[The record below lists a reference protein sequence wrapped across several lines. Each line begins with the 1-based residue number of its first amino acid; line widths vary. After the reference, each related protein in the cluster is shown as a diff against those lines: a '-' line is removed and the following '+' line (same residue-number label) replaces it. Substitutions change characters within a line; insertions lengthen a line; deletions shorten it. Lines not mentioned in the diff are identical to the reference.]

1 MSKKQLS
8 KTEYLQQLEKYL
20 KKLPKEDFEDAMEYF
35 TEYFEDADDE
45 GAQALMEELGTPK
58 EAARDLMMNLLDR
71 KLTDISPDTRTFAA
85 SGNTFADSATPS
97 GTESTTGRKIWK
109 SILWISLLVLFAIPI
124 GAPLLISVVV
134 VLLCAILCA
143 IILDLCVFIAA
154 FSGFLIGCKLVLRG
168 LLALPV
174 LGVILVNVIPIIFM
188 ICVAFTNYDMDHQP
202 PTYLFTWVGLK
213 NFRQLFTSSA
223 TVTFGYAFIRIL
235 FWTLLWALLATFST
249 YFGGIMLAKLIND
262 RQVRWKKMWR
272 TLFVIT
278 IAIPQFVTLL
288 LVGKMFGDY
297 GIVNSICSKTGL
309 TDLLRQI
316 GLVGKGLS
324 YIPFLTKPGWAH
336 VMIVL
341 INIWVGVPFQMLS
354 ATGILMNIPHEQMES
369 AKIDGANERQIFW
382 KITMPYM
389 LFVTGPSLLTALI
402 ANINN
407 FNVIYL
413 LTTDYVTSNMNYA
426 NSNAKEVDL
435 LVTWL
440 FRLTNDYS
448 NYKMASVI
456 GICVFCICAVLT
468 LIGFTRMIA
477 GNKEEEFQ

>member
-1 MSKKQLS
+1 MRRYWNEI
-8 KTEYLQQLEKYL
+8 KTAWVQ
-20 KKLPKEDFEDAMEYF
+20 
-35 TEYFEDADDE
+35 
-45 GAQALMEELGTPK
+45 G
-58 EAARDLMMNLLDR
+58 NLW
-71 KLTDISPDTRTFAA
+71 TR
-85 SGNTFADSATPS
+85 
-97 GTESTTGRKIWK
+97 
-109 SILWISLLVLFAIPI
+109 LSLLVMGSGYCACDRWGKGILMTLMEVFFFLFTGRVSWQYIRKLNTL
-124 GAPLLISVVV
+124 GTVQRKETLDLTTLQKTVNHYDNSLLILLFGVVG
-134 VLLCAILCA
+134 IL
-143 IILDLCVFIAA
+143 IIAA
-154 FSGFLIGCKLVLRG
+154 FVALYVSNFKTVFRMQQMKEHGEHINTMKEDCRELINRKFYVS

-309 TDLLRQI
+309 TDLLKQI

-402 ANINN
+402 ANVNN

>member
-1 MSKKQLS
+1 MRRYWNEI
-8 KTEYLQQLEKYL
+8 KTAWVQ
-20 KKLPKEDFEDAMEYF
+20 
-35 TEYFEDADDE
+35 
-45 GAQALMEELGTPK
+45 G
-58 EAARDLMMNLLDR
+58 NLW
-71 KLTDISPDTRTFAA
+71 TR
-85 SGNTFADSATPS
+85 
-97 GTESTTGRKIWK
+97 
-109 SILWISLLVLFAIPI
+109 LSLLVMGSGYCACDRWGKGILMTLMEVFFFLFTGRVSWQYIRKLNTL
-124 GAPLLISVVV
+124 GTVQRKETLDLTTLQKTVNHYDNSLLILLFGVVG
-134 VLLCAILCA
+134 IL
-143 IILDLCVFIAA
+143 IIAA
-154 FSGFLIGCKLVLRG
+154 FVALYVSNFKTVFRMQQMKEHGEHINTMKEDCREPINRKFHVS

>member
-1 MSKKQLS
+1 MRRYWNEI
-8 KTEYLQQLEKYL
+8 KTAWVQ
-20 KKLPKEDFEDAMEYF
+20 
-35 TEYFEDADDE
+35 
-45 GAQALMEELGTPK
+45 G
-58 EAARDLMMNLLDR
+58 NLW
-71 KLTDISPDTRTFAA
+71 TR
-85 SGNTFADSATPS
+85 
-97 GTESTTGRKIWK
+97 
-109 SILWISLLVLFAIPI
+109 LSLLVMGSGYCACDRWGKGILMTLMEVFFFLFTGRVSWQYIRKLNTL
-124 GAPLLISVVV
+124 GTVQRKETLDLTTLQKTVNHYDNSLLILLFGVVG
-134 VLLCAILCA
+134 IL
-143 IILDLCVFIAA
+143 IIAA
-154 FSGFLIGCKLVLRG
+154 FVALYVSNFKTVFRMQQMKEHGEHINTMKEDCRELINRKFYVS

-188 ICVAFTNYDMDHQP
+188 ISVAFTNYDMDHQP

>member
-1 MSKKQLS
+1 MRRYWNEI
-8 KTEYLQQLEKYL
+8 KTAWVQ
-20 KKLPKEDFEDAMEYF
+20 
-35 TEYFEDADDE
+35 
-45 GAQALMEELGTPK
+45 G
-58 EAARDLMMNLLDR
+58 NLW
-71 KLTDISPDTRTFAA
+71 TR
-85 SGNTFADSATPS
+85 
-97 GTESTTGRKIWK
+97 
-109 SILWISLLVLFAIPI
+109 LSLLVMGSGYCACDRWGKGILMTLMEVFFFLFTGRVSWQYIRKLNTL
-124 GAPLLISVVV
+124 GTVQRKETLDLTTLQKTVNHYDNSLLILLFGVVG
-134 VLLCAILCA
+134 IL
-143 IILDLCVFIAA
+143 IIAA
-154 FSGFLIGCKLVLRG
+154 FVALYVSNFKTVFRMQQMKEHGEHINTMKEDCRELINQKFHVS

>member
-1 MSKKQLS
+1 MTLMEVFFFLFTGKVSWQYIRKLNTLGTVQRKETLDLTTLQ
-8 KTEYLQQLEKYL
+8 KTVNHYDNSLLILLFGVVGILIMAAFVALYVSNFKTVFRMQQMKEHGEHINTM
-20 KKLPKEDFEDAMEYF
+20 KEDCR
-35 TEYFEDADDE
+35 
-45 GAQALMEELGTPK
+45 ELINQK
-58 EAARDLMMNLLDR
+58 FHV
-71 KLTDISPDTRTFAA
+71 S
-85 SGNTFADSATPS
+85 
-97 GTESTTGRKIWK
+97 
-109 SILWISLLVLFAIPI
+109 
-124 GAPLLISVVV
+124 
-134 VLLCAILCA
+134 
-143 IILDLCVFIAA
+143 
-154 FSGFLIGCKLVLRG
+154 

-213 NFRQLFTSSA
+213 TFRQLFTSSA

>member
-1 MSKKQLS
+1 MRRYWNEI
-8 KTEYLQQLEKYL
+8 KTAWVQ
-20 KKLPKEDFEDAMEYF
+20 
-35 TEYFEDADDE
+35 
-45 GAQALMEELGTPK
+45 G
-58 EAARDLMMNLLDR
+58 NLW
-71 KLTDISPDTRTFAA
+71 TR
-85 SGNTFADSATPS
+85 
-97 GTESTTGRKIWK
+97 
-109 SILWISLLVLFAIPI
+109 LSLLVMGSGYCACDRWGKGILMTLMEVFFFLFTGRVSWQYIRKLNTL
-124 GAPLLISVVV
+124 GTVQRKETLDLTTLQKTVNHYDNSLLILLFGVVG
-134 VLLCAILCA
+134 IL
-143 IILDLCVFIAA
+143 IIAA
-154 FSGFLIGCKLVLRG
+154 FVALYVSNFKTVFRMQQMKEHGEHINTMKEDCRELINRKLHVS

>member
-1 MSKKQLS
+1 M
-8 KTEYLQQLEKYL
+8 T
-20 KKLPKEDFEDAMEYF
+20 
-35 TEYFEDADDE
+35 
-45 GAQALMEELGTPK
+45 LMEVFFFLFTGRVSWQYIRKLNTLGTVQRK
-58 EAARDLMMNLLDR
+58 ETLDL
-71 KLTDISPDTRTFAA
+71 
-85 SGNTFADSATPS
+85 
-97 GTESTTGRKIWK
+97 TTLQKTVNHYDN
-109 SILWISLLVLFAIPI
+109 SLLILLFGVVGI
-124 GAPLLISVVV
+124 LI
-134 VLLCAILCA
+134 
-143 IILDLCVFIAA
+143 IAA
-154 FSGFLIGCKLVLRG
+154 FVALYVSNFKTVFRMQQMKEHGEHINTMKEDCRELINRKFYVS

>member
-1 MSKKQLS
+1 MRRYWNEI
-8 KTEYLQQLEKYL
+8 KTAWVQ
-20 KKLPKEDFEDAMEYF
+20 
-35 TEYFEDADDE
+35 
-45 GAQALMEELGTPK
+45 G
-58 EAARDLMMNLLDR
+58 NLW
-71 KLTDISPDTRTFAA
+71 TR
-85 SGNTFADSATPS
+85 
-97 GTESTTGRKIWK
+97 
-109 SILWISLLVLFAIPI
+109 LSLLVMGSGYCACDRWGKGILMTLMEVFFFLFTGRVSWQYIRKLNTL
-124 GAPLLISVVV
+124 GTVQRKETLDLTTLQKTVNHYDNSLLILLFGVVG
-134 VLLCAILCA
+134 IL
-143 IILDLCVFIAA
+143 IIAA
-154 FSGFLIGCKLVLRG
+154 FVALYVSNFKTVFRMQQMKEHGEHINTMKEDGRELINRKFHVS

>member
-1 MSKKQLS
+1 MRRYWNEI
-8 KTEYLQQLEKYL
+8 KTAWVQ
-20 KKLPKEDFEDAMEYF
+20 
-35 TEYFEDADDE
+35 
-45 GAQALMEELGTPK
+45 G
-58 EAARDLMMNLLDR
+58 NLW
-71 KLTDISPDTRTFAA
+71 TR
-85 SGNTFADSATPS
+85 
-97 GTESTTGRKIWK
+97 
-109 SILWISLLVLFAIPI
+109 LSLLVMGSGYFVCDRWGKGILMTLMEVFFFLFTGRVSWQYIRKLNTL
-124 GAPLLISVVV
+124 GTVQRKETLDLTTLQKTVNHYDNSLLILLFGVVG
-134 VLLCAILCA
+134 IL
-143 IILDLCVFIAA
+143 IIAA
-154 FSGFLIGCKLVLRG
+154 FVVLYVSNFKTVFRMQQMKEHGEHINTMKEDCWELINRKFHVS

>member
-1 MSKKQLS
+1 M
-8 KTEYLQQLEKYL
+8 QQMKENGEHINTM
-20 KKLPKEDFEDAMEYF
+20 KEDCR
-35 TEYFEDADDE
+35 
-45 GAQALMEELGTPK
+45 ELI
-58 EAARDLMMNLLDR
+58 NR
-71 KLTDISPDTRTFAA
+71 KFHVR
-85 SGNTFADSATPS
+85 
-97 GTESTTGRKIWK
+97 
-109 SILWISLLVLFAIPI
+109 
-124 GAPLLISVVV
+124 
-134 VLLCAILCA
+134 
-143 IILDLCVFIAA
+143 
-154 FSGFLIGCKLVLRG
+154 

-202 PTYLFTWVGLK
+202 PTYLFTWAGLK

>member
-1 MSKKQLS
+1 MRRYWNEI
-8 KTEYLQQLEKYL
+8 KTAWVQ
-20 KKLPKEDFEDAMEYF
+20 
-35 TEYFEDADDE
+35 
-45 GAQALMEELGTPK
+45 G
-58 EAARDLMMNLLDR
+58 NLW
-71 KLTDISPDTRTFAA
+71 TR
-85 SGNTFADSATPS
+85 
-97 GTESTTGRKIWK
+97 
-109 SILWISLLVLFAIPI
+109 LSLLVMGSGYCACDRWGKGILMTLMEVFFFLFTGRVSWQYIRKLNTL
-124 GAPLLISVVV
+124 GTVQRKETLDLTTLQKTVNHYDNSLLILLFGVVG
-134 VLLCAILCA
+134 IL
-143 IILDLCVFIAA
+143 IIAA
-154 FSGFLIGCKLVLRG
+154 FVALYVSNFKTVFQMQQMKEHGEHINTMKEDCRELINRKFYVS